1 MLSKL
6 IEVARYYQTHAY
18 VPYSHYPVGAAL
30 LADDGKIYGGC
41 NVENASYGGT
51 LCAERVAM
59 SKAISEGATSLEE
72 MVIVGAEDFTYPC
85 GICRQ
90 FLIEFSKNAQI
101 HLVRSDGSIRTH
113 RIEEILPHAFTAE
126 DLR

>member
-6 IEVARYYQTHAY
+6 IEVAKQYQKHAY

-30 LADDGKIYGGC
+30 LADDGQVYGGC

-51 LCAERVAM
+51 ICAERVAM
-59 SKAISEGATSLEE
+59 SKAISEGATSFKE
-72 MVIVGAEDFTYPC
+72 IAIIGAEDFTYPC

-90 FLIEFSKNAQI
+90 FLVEFSPEAI
-101 HLVRSDGSIRTH
+101 VHLIGANDEIRSH
-113 RIEEILPHAFTAE
+113 RLREILPHAFTSE